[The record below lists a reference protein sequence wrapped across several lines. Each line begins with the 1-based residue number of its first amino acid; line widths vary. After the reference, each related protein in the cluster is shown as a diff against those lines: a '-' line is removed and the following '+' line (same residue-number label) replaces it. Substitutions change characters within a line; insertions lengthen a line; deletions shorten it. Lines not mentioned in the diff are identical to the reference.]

1 MRSIGCTL
9 IYKSNANDAQIELRS
24 GENFALVIAKDI
36 IKDERVF
43 DIINNEIISLNLKI
57 PIIARKTTPEF
68 TTQYILNEESIDEN
82 ISQITNLIKE
92 KINEK
97 FKNNSDFIPVDSEQ
111 FLNFENSQLACDVY
125 IKIITKKTGDKFL
138 KRLHASDHFTKK
150 EIKNYID
157 SGLKEFYIPVEQY
170 LSYINM
176 ISLEITKSLKN
187 SKNDHLD
194 IFKLNSFAYETALG
208 RLKVFG
214 VVDDITI
221 HLANET
227 IKKITKSIE
236 KNLIL
241 TSYLKHLKSNT
252 SSFAFFHCFLI
263 AILSEKLSKQYDWYS
278 LQARDKL
285 IYLSYFHDLSLTNSK
300 LSAIHSDVDI
310 ELSSLSEEDKKLVL
324 NHASESAKLIESFK
338 EIPFGLAQLVN
349 EHHGSKKGYGFPEHI
364 STSVSPMAIMFI
376 VIEDFAN
383 LFIKE
388 KAETTDDIEKIF
400 NSLKIKYSNP
410 VYTET
415 LLSLQSIFSKLE

>member
-1 MRSIGCTL
+1 MRSIGCVF
-9 IYKSNANDAQIELRS
+9 IYKSNAIDAQIELRS
-24 GENFALVIAKDI
+24 GENFAMVIAKDI
-36 IKDERVF
+36 IKEEKIF
-43 DIINNEIISLNLKI
+43 DVINHEITALNLKI
-57 PIIARKTTPEF
+57 PIVGRKTTPEF
-68 TTQYILNEESIDEN
+68 TTTYIIDEN
-82 ISQITNLIKE
+82 SLDGNVSLLTNLIKE

-97 FKNNSDFIPVDSEQ
+97 FKNKSDFIPVDAEQ

-125 IKIITKKTGDKFL
+125 IKITTKKAGDRFL
-138 KRLHASDHFTKK
+138 KRLHARDHFTKK
-150 EIKNYID
+150 EIKKYID
-157 SGLKEFYIPVEQY
+157 TGLKEFYIPIEQY

-208 RLKVFG
+208 RLKIFG

-236 KNLIL
+236 KNQIL

-300 LSAIHSDVDI
+300 LSAIHSDVEI
-310 ELSSLSEEDKKLVL
+310 ELGALSDEDKNLVL
-324 NHASESAKLIESFK
+324 NHASESAKLIENFK

-349 EHHGSKKGYGFPEHI
+349 EHHGSKKGIGFPEHI

-388 KAETTDDIEKIF
+388 KAETTDDIEIIF
-400 NSLKIKYSNP
+400 NSLKNKYSNP
-410 VYTET
+410 VYSET
-415 LLSLQSIFSKLE
+415 LLSLQNIFSKLE